1 MQKCSG
7 VWCRMQRILTLALCC
22 SVILLLACK
31 RVTEQTLS
39 ETTNGA
45 FKVVVRTQEI
55 SHSGTRNVDVCV
67 ANASSAGFPDKK
79 VQCFLSGYDFD
90 GLSVKWQGPRVI
102 EVSFNSGRVSQF
114 TNSAFVYPGGSVPEA
129 FHTLLCD
136 GCGSALPAKAE
147 GGAVSSLQ

>member
-1 MQKCSG
+1 
-7 VWCRMQRILTLALCC
+7 MQRILTLALCC
-22 SVILLLACK
+22 SVILLQACK
-31 RVTEQTLS
+31 RITEQTLS

-67 ANASSAGFPDKK
+67 ANASSSGFPEKK

-90 GLSVKWQGPRVI
+90 GLSVKWQGPQVI
-102 EVSFNSGRVSQF
+102 EVSFTSGRVSRF
-114 TNSAFVYPGGSVPEA
+114 TNSAFVYPSGPVPEE

-136 GCGSALPAKAE
+136 GCGSAPPKPE
-147 GGAVSSLQ
+147 GGAVSSLH

>member
-1 MQKCSG
+1 
-7 VWCRMQRILTLALCC
+7 MQRLLILVGCC
-22 SVILLLACK
+22 SVIFLQSCK

-39 ETTNGA
+39 ETTDGA

-67 ANASSAGFPDKK
+67 ANASSPGFPEKK

-102 EVSFNSGRVSQF
+102 EVSFSSGRVARF
-114 TNSAFVYPGGSVPEA
+114 TNSAFVYPGGPVPEE

-136 GCGSALPAKAE
+136 GCDTASKA
-147 GGAVSSLQ
+147 SLQEGAAHP

>member
-1 MQKCSG
+1 VPDAKDTNFRS
-7 VWCRMQRILTLALCC
+7 
-22 SVILLLACK
+22 LLLRDPPAGLQ
-31 RVTEQTLS
+31 EGHGQTLS

-67 ANASSAGFPDKK
+67 ANASSSGFPEKK

-102 EVSFNSGRVSQF
+102 EISFSSGRVSRF
-114 TNSAFVYPGGSVPEA
+114 TNSAFVYPGRLG
-129 FHTLLCD
+129 D
-136 GCGSALPAKAE
+136 GRTYPRRNLPWVE
-147 GGAVSSLQ
+147 FVERHPLGTE